1 MHTGR
6 LPGNR
11 QEDKGGNKTTQGK
24 VSEGL
29 DDSGAAHLRSLSL
42 PGITGNYKQT
52 HEVTD
57 VIFTFDSIKHR
68 PRFSNSIPS
77 ARTSSAADRPNRP
90 AKVNL
95 PSKVNYRVINDTLA
109 AKQ

>member
-11 QEDKGGNKTTQGK
+11 QEDKGGIKRRRAK
-24 VSEGL
+24 CL
-29 DDSGAAHLRSLSL
+29 KDSMTLFSL
-42 PGITGNYKQT
+42 
-52 HEVTD
+52 
-57 VIFTFDSIKHR
+57 FTIKHR